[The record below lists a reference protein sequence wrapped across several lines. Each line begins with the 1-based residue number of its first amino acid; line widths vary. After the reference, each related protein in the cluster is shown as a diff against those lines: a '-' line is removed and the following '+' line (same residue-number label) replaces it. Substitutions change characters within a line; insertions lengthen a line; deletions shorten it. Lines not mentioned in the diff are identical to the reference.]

1 MKKIMTEEYEL
12 IDNEESR
19 RYEFRIDGHIAKIE
33 YIKTPNGEIYLT
45 HTEVP
50 RALGGKG
57 VGSQLVEKALKDIEQ
72 KIYALCH
79 FVRSLPATFINI
91 RNGDAL

>member
-57 VGSQLVEKALKDIEQ
+57 VGSQLVEKALKD
-72 KIYALCH
+72 